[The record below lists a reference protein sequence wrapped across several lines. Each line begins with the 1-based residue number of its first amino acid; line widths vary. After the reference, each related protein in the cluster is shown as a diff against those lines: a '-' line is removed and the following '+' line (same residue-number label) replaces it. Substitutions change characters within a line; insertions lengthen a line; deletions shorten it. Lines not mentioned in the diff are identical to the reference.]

1 MILSNANF
9 SEDDKVLL
17 ERILDDLA
25 RKEIPTTMENIKEHS
40 LFKKIDNKA
49 AFEIGAAG
57 VCSLSISVRQEKN
70 NKDSLTIE
78 LKGTGLRLDDQV
90 HSLFMNELSKKIGE
104 KICYFVKGEE
114 YFKAEHPDISNFL
127 EQLKKSSCNEN

>member
-17 ERILDDLA
+17 ECILDDLT

-49 AFEIGAAG
+49 AFEIGGAG
-57 VCSLSISVRQEKN
+57 VCYLSIRVRQEKN
-70 NKDSLTIE
+70 NKDSFTIE
-78 LKGTGLRLDDQV
+78 LKGTGLRLDDPV

-104 KICYFVKGEE
+104 KICYFVKGEK
-114 YFKAEHPDISNFL
+114 YFKTEHPDISNFL